1 MKYRQ
6 REEKV
11 AGDSPYLSVKLNGD
25 GSEAYVKVLY
35 SRRRVAKDVK
45 TTTFGTLDL
54 GWLSLDELACVGR
67 TIAARL
73 SEAQAQ
79 HEVYLDGLM
88 RGVRNELAV

>member
-11 AGDSPYLSVKLNGD
+11 VGESPYVSVKLNGD
-25 GSEAYVKVLY
+25 GTEALVKVKY
-35 SRRRVAKDVK
+35 SRVRVAKDVK

-54 GWLSLDELACVGR
+54 GWLTLDELACVGR

-73 SEAQAQ
+73 TEAQAAHQ
-79 HEVYLDGLM
+79 AYLDDLM
-88 RGVRNELAV
+88 TGVRRQLAI